1 MKLHR
6 LCVSAS
12 LAALL
17 LASVACAQQPQ
28 DNASASIYGGLH
40 FRYIGPPGNRVT
52 SVLGEPG
59 NPNVYY
65 AGAASGGVWKSF
77 DGGDHWY
84 PIFDKE
90 DAQSIGSIAI
100 APSAH
105 NIVWVGTGETWI
117 RSDVSLGDGIYKSL
131 DGGLSWQHMGLEKTG
146 RIGRIV
152 IDPQNPDIVYV
163 AALGT
168 CYGPQQERGI
178 YRTTDGGK
186 TWKRVLFVDENTG
199 ASDLTMDPGDPDHL
213 IAGFWQIDIKT
224 WGRKSGGPGSGLFET
239 HDGGDHWTRLT
250 GHGLPPSPLGKIAVN
265 FAPSDG
271 RRVYALIE
279 TGQGGTLWRSDD
291 GGADWVVVNYS
302 RLLNERPHYYT
313 RMLVMPD
320 NENEV
325 YFPSNGISVTYDGGE
340 TTDHMHCPG
349 FDPAGTTSLHRGG
362 GCGGDN
368 HDMWADPDNPSR
380 MMIGSDG
387 GVLIST
393 TRGRSF
399 REIRLPIAQMYHVA
413 TDNRIPYDVYGQMQD
428 GMPLRGPSNVPGG
441 YGIGAD
447 EWTTTAGCETGWNI
461 PDPVDNNIVWGGC
474 YAGVTEVFDAKSGFA
489 RSVSVWPDRTMGANA
504 GEVKIRMNWTYPI
517 AIAPW
522 DHNTV
527 YVGAQYV
534 ERTTDGGQTWQQ
546 ISPDLTLN
554 DASMHGD
561 SGGLTVD
568 NLSVEYAG
576 VVFAIAASPVEK
588 GQIWAGTNDGQLQM
602 TRDNGAHWTNLTANI
617 PGLPPK
623 MTVDSIEPSKY
634 DAGTCYVAFDG
645 HQVDVFDPYLYKTTD
660 YGKTWT
666 KITDGIEPS
675 PLSYTHVL
683 REDPFRRGL
692 LYAGTENGLYI
703 SFNDGAHWEPFNL
716 NLPHAPVY
724 WLTIQQ
730 NFDDLVIGTYG
741 RGFWILDDISPLQ
754 HMKGEGAADELF
766 PVRKAYRFRTG
777 SRRELAGE
785 SVSVGHNPPY
795 GVPINYLLK
804 SKTKDVK
811 LDVYDKDGQLV
822 QHLHASGNPGINRVW
837 WDLRYEQMDAVA
849 LRTTPPG
856 NPHIWG
862 EKRFAGHLTRPIFYY
877 GVSRGNNSPLV
888 APGTYTVKLT
898 IDGKEQSQPVVVVKD
913 PRTPATLEDAMLSSA
928 LSYKIY
934 KDTERSAQLINQI
947 EWSRK
952 QLEDTRRLLVAKG
965 AEKNLID
972 ATDALNRKYLDQ
984 EDQLMHPTIA
994 EGDEKSF
1001 RGPLGLYLKFIWLQA
1016 EVGVGEADVSGN
1028 SDWPPTEPEKQVF
1041 AELDTQLHNV
1051 DAAVKHIDDSDLST
1065 YNALLAKGGV
1075 QRITVVPNGGVKN
1088 SAAAA
1093 ASSSDDDS
1101 DDADDD

>member
-12 LAALL
+12 LVAFLFV
-17 LASVACAQQPQ
+17 SGACAQQPE
-28 DNASASIYGGLH
+28 DNAAPATSSLYGALH

-52 SVLGEPG
+52 SVIGEPG

-84 PIFDKE
+84 PIFDHE

-105 NIVWVGTGETWI
+105 NVVWVGTGETFI
-117 RSDVSLGDGIYKSL
+117 RSDVSLGDGIYKSI
-131 DGGLSWQHMGLEKTG
+131 DGGRTWQHMGLEKTG

-152 IDPQNPDIVYV
+152 IDPQNPDIVYA

-199 ASDLTMDPGDPDHL
+199 ASDLTMDPGDPQHL
-213 IAGFWQIDIKT
+213 IAGMWQMDIKT
-224 WGRKSGGPGSGLFET
+224 WGQKSGGPGSGLFAT
-239 HDGGDHWTRLT
+239 NDGGDHWTRLT

-291 GGADWVVVNYS
+291 GGADWMVVNYS

-340 TTDHMHCPG
+340 TTQHMQCPG
-349 FDPAGTTSLHRGG
+349 FDPAAKSSLRHG

-368 HDMWADPDNPSR
+368 HDMWADPTNPSR
-380 MMIGSDG
+380 MMIGNDA
-387 GVLIST
+387 GVMIST

-399 REIRLPIAQMYHVA
+399 RWIRLPIAQMYHVA
-413 TDNRIPYDVYGQMQD
+413 TDNRIPYYVYGQMQD
-428 GMPLRGPSNVPGG
+428 GMPLKGPSDVPGG
-441 YGIGAD
+441 YEIGAD
-447 EWTTTAGCETGWNI
+447 QWTTTAGCETGWNI

-474 YAGVTEVFDAKSGFA
+474 YAGVTERFDAKSGFA

-504 GEVKIRMNWTYPI
+504 GQVKIRMNWTYPI
-517 AIAPW
+517 AISPW

-534 ERTTDGGQTWQQ
+534 ERTTDGGQNWQQ

-554 DASMHGD
+554 LASMHGD

-576 VVFAIAASPVEK
+576 VVFAIAESSVEK
-588 GQIWAGTNDGQLQM
+588 GQIWAGTNDGQVQM
-602 TRDNGAHWTNLTANI
+602 TRDGGKHWTNLTANI

-645 HQVDVFDPYLYKTTD
+645 HQVDIFDPYLYKTTD

-666 KITDGIEPS
+666 KITDGIPSS

-703 SFNDGAHWEPFNL
+703 SMDDGAHWEPFQL

-724 WLTIQQ
+724 WLTIQPT
-730 NFDDLVIGTYG
+730 FDDLVIGTYG

-754 HMKGEGAADELF
+754 HMKAESGRPAAELF
-766 PVRKAYRFRTG
+766 PVRKAWRLRNG
-777 SRRELAGE
+777 IRRELAAE

-795 GVPINYLLK
+795 GVPVNYLLK
-804 SKTKDVK
+804 AETKDVK
-811 LDVYDKDGQLV
+811 LDVFDKDGNLV
-822 QHLHASGNPGINRVW
+822 QHLHATGHPGVNRVW
-837 WDLRYEQMDAVA
+837 WDLRYEKTVSVA

-856 NPHIWG
+856 NPHIWS
-862 EKRFAGHLTRPIFYY
+862 EKRFAGQLTRPIFYY
-877 GVSRGNNSPLV
+877 GIGRGNNAPLV
-888 APGTYTVKLT
+888 APGTYTVRLT
-898 IDGKEQSQPVVVVKD
+898 VDGHEQSQPVDVVKD
-913 PRTPATLEDAMLSSA
+913 PNTPATLEDAIASSA

-934 KDTERSAQLINQI
+934 KNTERSAQLINQI

-952 QLEDTRRLLVAKG
+952 QLEDTRRLLVAR
-965 AEKNLID
+965 D
-972 ATDALNRKYLDQ
+972 ADKSLLDVTDALNNKYLDQ

-1001 RGPLGLYLKFIWLQA
+1001 RGPLGLYLKFVWLQA

-1041 AELDTQLHNV
+1041 AELDTQLRNV
-1051 DAAVKHIDDSDLST
+1051 DAAVKHIDDADLPA
-1065 YNALLAKGGV
+1065 YNALLARNNV
-1075 QRITVVPNGGVKN
+1075 QRITVVPNGG
-1088 SAAAA
+1088 SAKVAATA
-1093 ASSSDDDS
+1093 GTGSDDD
-1101 DDADDD
+1101 